1 MNTTPSHID
10 IHKFLPHRAPMLLV
24 TKIINLDKETV
35 TTEFKVTEDCIFV
48 KNNRFT
54 ESGIIENAA
63 QSCSAIVGQDF
74 FAADDLEGEG
84 NSVIGFISGIKK
96 ANILFLPK
104 MGDTLTTKAKL
115 VSNYSSG
122 NFSICTMDCKI
133 YTDEVLV
140 ADCILNFLIQEV

>member
-1 MNTTPSHID
+1 
-10 IHKFLPHRAPMLLV
+10 MLMV
-24 TKIINLDKETV
+24 NKIIDLNKETV

-48 KNNRFT
+48 KDNKFT

-84 NSVIGFISGIKK
+84 NSVIGFISGIKR
-96 ANILFLPK
+96 ASIFLLPRT
-104 MGDTLTTKAKL
+104 GDTLTTKAKL
-115 VSNYSSG
+115 LSNYSSG
-122 NFSICTMDCKI
+122 NFSICTMECKI
-133 YTDEVLV
+133 YTEKELV

>member
-1 MNTTPSHID
+1 
-10 IHKFLPHRAPMLLV
+10 MLMV
-24 TKIINLDKETV
+24 TKIIYLDQETV

-48 KNNRFT
+48 KNYRFT

-74 FAADDLEGEG
+74 FAADDFEGEG
-84 NSVIGFISGIKK
+84 NSVIGFISSIKR
-96 ANILFLPK
+96 ANILFLPQI
-104 MGDTLTTKAKL
+104 GDTLITKAKL
-115 VSNYSSG
+115 VSNCSSG

>member
-1 MNTTPSHID
+1 M
-10 IHKFLPHRAPMLLV
+10 V
-24 TKIINLDKETV
+24 TKIINLDKERV

-84 NSVIGFISGIKK
+84 NSVIGYISGIKK
-96 ANILFLPK
+96 ANILLLPK
-104 MGDTLTTKAKL
+104 LGDTLITKAKL

>member
-1 MNTTPSHID
+1 
-10 IHKFLPHRAPMLLV
+10 MLMV
-24 TKIINLDKETV
+24 TKIINLDKERV

-84 NSVIGFISGIKK
+84 NSVIGYISGIKK
-96 ANILFLPK
+96 ANILLLPK
-104 MGDTLTTKAKL
+104 LGDTLITKAKL